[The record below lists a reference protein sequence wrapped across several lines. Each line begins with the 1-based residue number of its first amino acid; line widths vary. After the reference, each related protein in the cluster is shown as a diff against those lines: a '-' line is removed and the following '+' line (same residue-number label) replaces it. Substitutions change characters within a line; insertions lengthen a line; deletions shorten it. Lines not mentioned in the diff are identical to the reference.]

1 MFEFFIAAIVV
12 AIAPGPDNLFVLAQS
27 ATHGTRAGLCVIC
40 GLCTGIVVQTCL
52 LIAGVSALLAASP
65 TAFFVLQCCGAAY
78 LLYLAYKSFQVRAG
92 TILDERRDKRYLVL
106 QHPSRVIPYEETKDE
121 SGVMDASEFVEA
133 PVESTESSDL
143 SSPQPLLSSPRRR
156 GSPLEPLPGHK
167 LYLRGI
173 IMNLTNPKAV
183 LFALSF
189 IPPAVRMDSPLSPTV
204 QMIILGAEF
213 VVATFIVFG
222 SIAFLAGSVKKFLL
236 NSPKANRNLN
246 WFSGCVFVLLAAA
259 LFLV

>member
-1 MFEFFIAAIVV
+1 MFEFFIAALVV

-27 ATHGTRAGLCVIC
+27 ATHGTRAGICVIC
-40 GLCTGIVVQTCL
+40 GLCTGIAVQTTL
-52 LIAGVSALLAASP
+52 LIVGVSALIAASP
-65 TAFFVLQCCGAAY
+65 VAFFVLQCCGAAY

-92 TILDERRDKRYLVL
+92 VVKLDERR
-106 QHPSRVIPYEETKDE
+106 ETRDE
-121 SGVMDASEFVEA
+121 RNVGLDERREGG
-133 PVESTESSDL
+133 ESSGL
-143 SSPQPLLSSPRRR
+143 SFR
-156 GSPLEPLPGHK
+156 K

-189 IPPAVRMDSPLSPTV
+189 IPPAVRMDSALSPSL
-204 QMIILGAEF
+204 QMAILGVEF

-222 SIAFLAGSVKKFLL
+222 SIAFLAGTVKNFLL

-246 WFSGCVFVLLAAA
+246 WFSGCVFVLLAIA
-259 LFLV
+259 LFVM

>member
-1 MFEFFIAAIVV
+1 MFEFFIAALVV

-27 ATHGTRAGLCVIC
+27 ATHGTRAGICVIC
-40 GLCTGIVVQTCL
+40 GLCTGIAVQTTL
-52 LIAGVSALLAASP
+52 LIVGVSALIAASP
-65 TAFFVLQCCGAAY
+65 VAFFVLQCCGAAY

-92 TILDERRDKRYLVL
+92 VVKLDERGEKR
-106 QHPSRVIPYEETKDE
+106 
-121 SGVMDASEFVEA
+121 
-133 PVESTESSDL
+133 ESSDL
-143 SSPQPLLSSPRRR
+143 SFR
-156 GSPLEPLPGHK
+156 K

-189 IPPAVRMDSPLSPTV
+189 IPPAVRMDSALSPSL
-204 QMIILGAEF
+204 QMAILGVEF

-222 SIAFLAGSVKKFLL
+222 SIAFLAGTVKNFLL

-246 WFSGCVFVLLAAA
+246 WFSGCVFVLLAIA
-259 LFLV
+259 LFVM

>member
-1 MFEFFIAAIVV
+1 MFEFFIAALVV

-27 ATHGTRAGLCVIC
+27 ATHGTRAGICVIC
-40 GLCTGIVVQTCL
+40 GLCTGIAVQTTL
-52 LIAGVSALLAASP
+52 LIVGVSALIAASP
-65 TAFFVLQCCGAAY
+65 VAFFVLQCCGAAY

-92 TILDERRDKRYLVL
+92 VVTLDERGEK
-106 QHPSRVIPYEETKDE
+106 S
-121 SGVMDASEFVEA
+121 
-133 PVESTESSDL
+133 ESSSL
-143 SSPQPLLSSPRRR
+143 SFR
-156 GSPLEPLPGHK
+156 K

-189 IPPAVRMDSPLSPTV
+189 IPPAVRMDSALSPSL
-204 QMIILGAEF
+204 QMAILGVEF

-222 SIAFLAGSVKKFLL
+222 SIAFLAGTVKNFLL

-246 WFSGCVFVLLAAA
+246 WFSGCVFVLLAIA
-259 LFLV
+259 LFVM

>member
-12 AIAPGPDNLFVLAQS
+12 AIAPGPDNLFVLAQG

-65 TAFFVLQCCGAAY
+65 IAFFVLQCCGAAY

-92 TILDERRDKRYLVL
+92 VVKLDERG
-106 QHPSRVIPYEETKDE
+106 ETR
-121 SGVMDASEFVEA
+121 
-133 PVESTESSDL
+133 ESSGL
-143 SSPQPLLSSPRRR
+143 SFR
-156 GSPLEPLPGHK
+156 K

-189 IPPAVRMDSPLSPTV
+189 IPPAVRMDSALSPSL
-204 QMIILGAEF
+204 QMVILGAEF

-222 SIAFLAGSVKKFLL
+222 TVAVLAGSVKKFLL

-246 WFSGCVFVLLAAA
+246 WFSGCVFVLLAIA
-259 LFLV
+259 LFVM